1 MKYTDKAKFIAQL
14 RSGKISGVI
23 LWQGASAIDGAP
35 IVLVATKFAGNSGNK
50 KTGAQVQ
57 SFILPDP
64 HAAGIECSGSR
75 PAKIV
80 AWLKKTAAQSICGD
94 CPHAW
99 QWDETTGA
107 YKKGAC
113 YVKEYQSPAAV
124 LGAVYRGSYPIA
136 GVDFPVAWIGDL
148 GRGLDIRCGSY
159 GDPAACDPSI
169 WAMFTA
175 FAKTRTGYTHG
186 WKSAFPQFKRNAFR
200 LRALC
205 MASCDSAADYRAAI
219 DAGYRAFY
227 VVPKGATEN
236 GRSVLSV
243 GAHIDGAMICPAS
256 KEFEQATGKRTDC
269 ASCGACSG
277 AGGKGERMPNVFIV
291 DHGQVG
297 IDTPAACPAATRILE
312 NMGGLV

>member
-1 MKYTDKAKFIAQL
+1 MKYTDKSSFIKSL
-14 RSGKISGVI
+14 RTGKISGVI

-35 IVLVATKFAGNSGNK
+35 IVLVATKFAGNSGNV

-64 HAAGIECSGSR
+64 HAAGIECTGSR

-80 AWLKKTAAQSICGD
+80 AWLKETAAQSICGD

-99 QWDETTGA
+99 QWDESAGE

-124 LGAVYRGSYPIA
+124 LGAVYRGSYPIV
-136 GVDFPVAWIGDL
+136 GVDFPVAWVGEL

-159 GDPAACDPSI
+159 GDPAACDPAI

-175 FAKTRTGYTHG
+175 FARTRTGYTHG
-186 WKSAFPQFKRNAFR
+186 WKSAFPAFKRNAFR
-200 LRALC
+200 LRGLC

-227 VVPKGATEN
+227 VVPKGATDN

-243 GAHIDGAMICPAS
+243 GAHVDGAMICPAS
-256 KEFEQATGKRTDC
+256 KEFEQEAGRRTDC

-291 DHGQVG
+291 DHGIVG
-297 IDTPAACPAATRILE
+297 IDTPAACPAAVRVLE
-312 NMGGLV
+312 NMGAL

>member
-1 MKYTDKAKFIAQL
+1 MKYTNKTDFIAKL
-14 RSGKISGVI
+14 RKGAIAGVI

-35 IVLVATKFAGNSGNK
+35 IVLVATKFAGNSGNV

-64 HAAGIECSGSR
+64 RASGIECSGSR

-99 QWDETTGA
+99 QWDESAGE

-136 GVDFPVAWIGDL
+136 GVDFPVAWIGDF
-148 GRGLDIRCGSY
+148 GRNLDIRCGSY
-159 GDPAACDPSI
+159 GDPAACDPAI

-175 FAKTRTGYTHG
+175 FAKTSTGYTHG

-200 LRALC
+200 LREFC

-227 VVPKGATEN
+227 VVPKGATDN

-243 GAHIDGAMICPAS
+243 GVHVEGAMICPAS

-297 IDTPAACPAATRILE
+297 IDAPASCPAATRILE
-312 NMGGLV
+312 RMGA

>member
-1 MKYTDKAKFIAQL
+1 MKYTDKADFIAQL

-23 LWQGASAIDGAP
+23 LWQGASAINGEP
-35 IVLVATKFAGNSGNK
+35 IVLVANKFAGDSGNA

-64 HAAGIECSGSR
+64 HAAGIECEGSR
-75 PAKIV
+75 PAQIV
-80 AWLKKTAAQSICGD
+80 AWLKKTGAQSICGD

-99 QWDETTGA
+99 QYEESTGEH
-107 YKKGAC
+107 KKGAC

-136 GVDFPVAWIGDL
+136 GRDFPVAWIGEI

-159 GDPAACDPSI
+159 GDPAACEPET

-175 FAKTRTGYTHG
+175 FANTRTGYTHG

-227 VVPKGATEN
+227 VMPKGATDN

-243 GAHIDGAMICPAS
+243 GAHVEGAMICPAS
-256 KEFEQATGKRTDC
+256 REFEQATGKRTDC

-297 IDTPAACPAATRILE
+297 IDTPASCPAASRILE
-312 NMGGLV
+312 RMGG